1 MGHRDTHKGK
11 DDTRYEC
18 DICDKKFTQKIGL
31 TNHRKRHHDNQR
43 THKCNFPECEMA
55 FYTAGKLKTL
65 QLVIVR
71 IAFVSL

>member
-1 MGHRDTHKGK
+1 MCGMKFSQLGSWMGHRDTHKGK
-11 DDTRYEC
+11 DDSKYQC

-55 FYTAGKLKTL
+55 FYTAGNP
-65 QLVIVR
+65 
-71 IAFVSL
+71 F